1 MSDSIETTYSPQVEY
16 TKKVLL
22 IPSYRISKLIPLT
35 GQGLTLGISST
46 TNTQF
51 ELQTNVM
58 NLSRSC
64 LTFDITLPF
73 QGAGAYQWCQ
83 ADPLALFDRIQ
94 LYTRG
99 GVSLIDLQGANNFS
113 SLVTPYKTKLT
124 DLIQRTIGGT
134 VVNGAVSTTINS
146 VMATDSNQVPIQGIQ
161 ASNGIFTTNFRP
173 DGTNGIDNYAEQKH
187 LFQSPAGVAQV
198 IFNPVGPVAAVAQV
212 GFICLSYQLNLSNII
227 HSIAELDQDL
237 YFGENLILSL
247 TYAPC
252 QKFTWTTQVL
262 NQPHTVPIAPV
273 NASTITNLSLYL
285 SIETNL
291 EIANGLIAKTH
302 SPEGFSINVPFV
314 YSQKYASTAGSSS
327 SIFQRFNRGHGSRIL
342 RFYYGLFNTLE
353 TCNSTLDHS
362 NVGCS
367 KITNYYSTIN
377 NMRCQEFPVDCTMS
391 LDWLVNSGDI
401 DHSSIL
407 SINQFKY
414 QFCHMENYSGQRPC
428 ECNDTIITGLDLG
441 QEKTFGVY
449 VNTVASAF
457 NHWLFTV
464 IQRDLRIGGGQ
475 IMFV

>member
-1 MSDSIETTYSPQVEY
+1 MSESHETTFAPQVEY

-22 IPSYRISKLIPLT
+22 NPSYRISKLIPLT
-35 GQGLTLGISST
+35 GQGLTLGVSST
-46 TNTQF
+46 TNAQF

-58 NLSRSC
+58 NLSRSR

-99 GVSLIDLQGANNFS
+99 GISLLDIQGVNNFS
-113 SLVTPYKTKLT
+113 SLITPYKTKIT

-134 VVNGAVSTTINS
+134 VVSGAVATTINTAT
-146 VMATDSNQVPIQGIQ
+146 ATDSMQVPIQGLQ
-161 ASNGIFTTNFRP
+161 ASNGIVTTNFRP
-173 DGTNGIDNYAEQKH
+173 DGTTGVDNYAEQKH
-187 LFQSPAGVAQV
+187 LFQSVIGVAY
-198 IFNPVGPVAAVAQV
+198 NAVGPVAQA
-212 GFICLSYQLNLSNII
+212 GFMCLSYQLSLSNLV
-227 HSIAELDQDL
+227 HTIAEVDQDL

-252 QKFTWTTQVL
+252 QKFSWTSLVL

-273 NASTITNLSLYL
+273 NASSITNMSLYL
-285 SIETNL
+285 SVETNL
-291 EIANGLIAKTH
+291 EVANALIAKTH

-314 YSQKYASTAGSSS
+314 YSQKYASTAGTTS

-353 TCNSTLDHS
+353 TTNATLDHS
-362 NVGCS
+362 NVGS
-367 KITNYYSTIN
+367 AKITSYYTTLN
-377 NMRCQEFPVDCTMS
+377 NMRCQEFSVDCTQS
-391 LDWLVNSGDI
+391 LEWLVNNDDV

-428 ECNDTIITGLDLG
+428 ECNDTIITGLSLE
-441 QEKTFGVY
+441 QEKTYGV
-449 VNTVASAF
+449 TVTTASLAF

-464 IQRDLRIGGGQ
+464 IQRELRIGGGQ